1 MQAIGP
7 LTGWRLFS
15 LYAVLALLVTAPVLT
30 VQVPLL
36 GDYPNHLARIHIL
49 ENLRPGSVLATYY
62 ERPSRLVP
70 YQAMDVVVGALR
82 AVMPLYLAG
91 RVFIALCLLGPPAAA
106 AALRYAALGRIGI
119 APAAGFLLSYNFLIA
134 RGLLDYLFSTFLALG
149 LFAVWLLARGWPRWR
164 RAALCGAG
172 LAVVFLFHAYAGITY
187 CLLVAGD
194 VLACAARHR
203 FKPVR
208 VVLLDVVAASCQA
221 LPCLVLVAAFG
232 ASGSFGTAPVTEFG
246 ELSRKAATL
255 LTPVM
260 FPGPNWLFVALGLT
274 LLIGALLFATRS
286 VRLAP
291 ALVGPA
297 VAIAVAA
304 AAAPS
309 VLLNAWATDM
319 RLPIV
324 LCVVVLA
331 GAVPRTSLGPRLF
344 MAFAVALLL
353 LTGARG
359 VSAFQL
365 LHALDAQAAQI
376 RAIAAALPQ
385 GARLL
390 VVDDESPAPLRVAE
404 PFLTD
409 HAPLLAA
416 IERDAFVPYLL
427 TGATPL
433 VTRPAYRAA
442 SSPNAG
448 PIDMAQLRDGAARH
462 DPSGPL
468 PSYGYGGNVYWLGW
482 PHKFDDVLI
491 MNYDGDAGPLPAGLR
506 EVART
511 GIAVLYEVRR
521 PGALPLDPAK
531 GYSP

>member
-1 MQAIGP
+1 MLAIGP

-15 LYAVLALLVTAPVLT
+15 LYAVLALLVTAPVLA

-62 ERPSRLVP
+62 QRPGRLVP
-70 YQAMDVVVGALR
+70 YQAMDVLVGALR
-82 AVMPLYLAG
+82 TFMPLYLAG
-91 RVFIALCLLGPPAAA
+91 RIFIALCLLVPPAAA
-106 AALRYAALGRIGI
+106 AALRYAVLRRVGI

-134 RGLLDYLFSTFLALG
+134 RGLLDYLFSAGLAVA
-149 LFAVWLLARGWPRWR
+149 LFAIWLLTAGWPRWR
-164 RAALCGAG
+164 RAVLCGAG
-172 LAVVFLFHAYAGITY
+172 LAIVFLFHAYAGVTY
-187 CLLVAGD
+187 CLLIAGD
-194 VLACAARHR
+194 VLAGAARHR
-203 FKPVR
+203 LKPAR
-208 VVLLDVVAASCQA
+208 TVLLNIAAACCQA
-221 LPCLVLVAAFG
+221 LPCFVLVAAFG
-232 ASGSFGTAPVTEFG
+232 ASGSFGTAAVTQYG
-246 ELSRKAATL
+246 KLSRKAATL

-274 LLIGALLFATRS
+274 LLLGTVLLATGRL
-286 VRLAP
+286 RLAP

-297 VAIAVAA
+297 LAVAVAA

-324 LCVVVLA
+324 LCIVVLA
-331 GAVPRTSLGPRLF
+331 GALPRRPPRPRATMVF
-344 MAFAVALLL
+344 VVALML
-353 LTGARG
+353 LTGARS
-359 VSAFQL
+359 VSAFHL
-365 LHALDAQAAQI
+365 LGALDAQAAQV
-376 RAIAAALPQ
+376 RTVAAALPA

-390 VVDDESPAPLRVAE
+390 VVDDELPAPLRVAE

-409 HAPLLAA
+409 HAPLLAT

-448 PIDMAQLRDGAARH
+448 PIDMSQLRDGAARQ
-462 DPSGPL
+462 DPPGPL
-468 PSYGYGGNVYWLGW
+468 PPYGHGGNVYWLGW
-482 PHKFDDVLI
+482 PHKFDFVLI
-491 MNYDGDAGPLPAGLR
+491 MNYGADEGPLPAGLH
-506 EVART
+506 EVARVPV
-511 GIAVLYEVRR
+511 GALYEVRPR
-521 PGALPLDPAK
+521 APPLDPAK